1 MNETPKEIPLT
12 WYDPSTGERTVIGI
26 AKLGEDG
33 MFTAVVTDNFFAEKL
48 NKAFRF
54 ELTAASMDP
63 EKVSPFRY
71 SDEVKKYIDAHGISS
86 LEIATMPPADYRRIM
101 DEIHAEKIQKDP
113 SAPSFSVSDKKFR
126 EEGALI
132 RNQIRGANPGIADIF
147 GADENFVVKFDPGKF
162 GVKALERDAMYDDE
176 FSTSSSLG
184 NLEMQQRIHREKTA
198 EWESRL
204 QDTQGETPPEI
215 PAED

>member
-1 MNETPKEIPLT
+1 MNETPKEVPLT
-12 WYDPSTGERTVIGI
+12 WYDPETGARIVIGVASI
-26 AKLGEDG
+26 KEDG
-33 MFTAVVTDNFFAEKL
+33 LFSAVVSKDFAPK
-48 NKAFRF
+48 F
-54 ELTAASMDP
+54 ESALRVELSFSQQPVRDPAKFSDMVKDYITQHNIDPLT
-63 EKVSPFRY
+63 
-71 SDEVKKYIDAHGISS
+71 
-86 LEIATMPPADYRRIM
+86 LATMPAAQYRETM
-101 DEIHAEKIQKDP
+101 DRIHAEWIGRNP